1 MAGGGL
7 RPVDGKQRHPALLL
21 ESLTPVYDLFARL
34 FLPEIQFK
42 RDLIAHARIAPGQRV
57 LDLGAGNG
65 TSFGMLYYPVW
76 SIIML
81 TMHI

>member
-7 RPVDGKQRHPALLL
+7 RPVDGNQRHPALLL
-21 ESLTPVYDLFARL
+21 DRLTPVYDRCAGF
-34 FLPEIQFK
+34 FLPESQFK
-42 RDLIAHARIAPGQRV
+42 RDLIVHARIAPGHRV
-57 LDLGAGNG
+57 LDLGAGTG
-65 TSFGMLYYPVW
+65 TPFGMLYYPVW